1 MLQISRRPA
10 RYSVLA
16 VFLVLAAMVGASPGR
31 AQQDGPLAQFRENVH
46 QMHIIASYFTTTP
59 FGRIHVLLAQTV
71 TAVAVRSTATETFWV
86 AEREH
91 LDPEFFYQRNV
102 PPGTPLNFYIFVD
115 IADIA
120 GIIQGKTKGDP
131 IEVFKMSEHY
141 AVLKE
146 ARSRAIPEMPIT
158 GDPRQDEPAVIAW
171 PQDGGLTGVPTFV
184 EKSTTIVEAPE
195 GAPLFF
201 IAFSEKDDERTHGI
215 PVFVQRDGLW
225 KLAGIRVA
233 HGRSTQADRSAAAK
247 LPPVE
252 ELLKIAVRVLD
263 SSEYRVV
270 QTLLGDIVL
279 ELHNVREPQNA
290 KNVQVTVEARINF
303 IPRTFQETMD
313 IVNGQGTK
321 TIRLGRIGEQVEV
334 QRVTIRLL

>member
-1 MLQISRRPA
+1 MPEVSRRL
-10 RYSVLA
+10 SSFFLLVMSLVLA
-16 VFLVLAAMVGASPGR
+16 VMMSASQSR
-31 AQQDGPLAQFRENVH
+31 AQQDGPLAQFKENVH
-46 QMHIIASYFTTTP
+46 QMHIIASYFTISP
-59 FGRIHVLLAQTV
+59 FGRVQVLLAQTV

-86 AEREH
+86 TEREH

-120 GIIQGKTKGDP
+120 GIIQGKKGDP
-131 IEVFKMSEHY
+131 IEVWKMSEHY

-146 ARSRAIPEMPIT
+146 AKSRAISEIPIAV
-158 GDPRQDEPAVIAW
+158 DPRQDESAVIAL
-171 PQDGGLTGVPTFV
+171 PQGGGLTSIPTFV
-184 EKSTTIVEAPE
+184 ERTTHIVEVREDAQ
-195 GAPLFF
+195 LFF

-215 PVFVQRDGLW
+215 PIFVQRDGLW

-233 HGRSTQADRSAAAK
+233 HGRSTQSDRSAAAK
-247 LPPVE
+247 FPSLE
-252 ELLKIAVRVLD
+252 ELLKIPSRVLD

-270 QTLLGDIVL
+270 QTFMGDIVL
-279 ELHNVREPQNA
+279 ELHNVREPKNA
-290 KNVQVTVEARINF
+290 KNVQVTVEARVNF

-334 QRVTIRLL
+334 QRVTIRLP